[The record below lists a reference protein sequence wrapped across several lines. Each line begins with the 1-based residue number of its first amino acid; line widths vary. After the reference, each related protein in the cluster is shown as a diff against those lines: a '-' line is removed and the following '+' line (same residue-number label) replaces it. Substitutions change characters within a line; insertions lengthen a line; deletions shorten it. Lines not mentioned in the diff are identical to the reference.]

1 MKQVVIIGN
10 GIAGITA
17 ARYIRKMSEHRITV
31 ISSETDHFFSRTA
44 LMYIYMG
51 HMKYEHTKPY
61 EDWFWEKNRIDLVN
75 AHVASIDTTYKTL
88 HYDTGATLHYD
99 ILILATGSKPNKF
112 GWPGQDL
119 EGVSGMYSMPD
130 LRYIEKYTHDIK
142 RGVIVGGGLIG
153 VELAEMLHSKGIE
166 VTFLVR
172 ESSFWNMVLPAKESA
187 LVGRHILEQGI
198 DMRLKAQLG
207 KIIADE
213 HGRVKSVIT
222 DQGEEIPCGFVG
234 LTAGVS
240 PGIDFVK
247 PTEIKTDRGILV
259 NEFLETNIPDVYA
272 IGDCAQH
279 VTSPGKRRPVEQ
291 VWYTGRMQGETVA
304 YTICGSK
311 TKYKPGIWFNSA
323 KFFDIEYQ
331 TYGWVWNEMKPNEES
346 FYWENRAGDKCL
358 RLVYDRQSRAL
369 LGINVFGIRLQHE
382 VAEAWIKKKQKVD
395 EVVRDLKTA
404 NFDPEF
410 FKKYENE
417 IAQGFTREA
426 VSQN

>member
-51 HMKYEHTKPY
+51 HMKYKHTKPY
-61 EDWFWEKNRIDLVN
+61 EDWFWKKNRIDLVK
-75 AHVASIDTTYKTL
+75 ARVTSIDTTYKTL
-88 HYDTGATLHYD
+88 HYDTGGTLHYD

-119 EGVSGMYSMPD
+119 EGVSGMYSMQN
-130 LRYIEKYTHDIK
+130 LRYIEKYTQDIDK
-142 RGVIVGGGLIG
+142 GVIVGGGLIG
-153 VELAEMLHSKGIE
+153 VELAEMLHSRGIE

-172 ESSFWNMVLPAKESA
+172 EKSFWNMVLPAEESA
-187 LVGRHILEQGI
+187 LVGRHILDHGI
-198 DMRLKAQLG
+198 DLRLNAELG
-207 KIIADE
+207 RITADE
-213 HGRVKSVIT
+213 QGRVKSVIT
-222 DQGEEIPCGFVG
+222 NLGEEISCGFVG

-247 PTEIKTDRGILV
+247 SSDIKTERGILV
-259 NEFLETNIPDVYA
+259 NAYLETNVHDVYA

-279 VTSPGKRRPVEQ
+279 ITPPGKRRPVEQ

-304 YTICGSK
+304 YTICGNK
-311 TKYKPGIWFNSA
+311 TKYQPGIWFNSA
-323 KFFDIEYQ
+323 KFFDVEYQ
-331 TYGWVWNEMKPNEES
+331 TYGWVWNERKSNEES
-346 FYWENRAGDKCL
+346 VYWESREGDKCL
-358 RLVYDRQSRAL
+358 RLVYDKQSQAL
-369 LGINVFGIRLQHE
+369 LGVNVMGIRLRHE
-382 VAEAWIKKKQKVD
+382 VVEEWIKNKKRVD
-395 EVVRDLKTA
+395 EVTGDLINA

-410 FKKYENE
+410 FRKSENE
-417 IAQGFTREA
+417 IARAFTGKA
-426 VSQN
+426 VPQI